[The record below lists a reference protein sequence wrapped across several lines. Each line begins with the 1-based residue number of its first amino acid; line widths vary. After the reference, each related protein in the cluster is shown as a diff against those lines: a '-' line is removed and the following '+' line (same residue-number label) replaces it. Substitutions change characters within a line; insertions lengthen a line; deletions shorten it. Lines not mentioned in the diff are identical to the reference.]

1 MARKRDDDDGG
12 MGVIEEAVNK
22 LLKESASS
30 DIDTRLKV
38 IDRAIKLQAMK
49 AKIKDGESGSGFDI
63 DD

>member
-1 MARKRDDDDGG
+1 MGRKRDDDDGG
-12 MGVIEEAVNK
+12 MVAIEEAVNK
-22 LLKESASS
+22 LLQESEKS